1 LLDFES
7 NIHSGFQALN
17 KPEKLGV
24 TVVVI
29 LVIVISL
36 IAVYDISNNQT
47 QGQAGTNLFIQQPV
61 VDILVP
67 SLFRETSTG
76 GQNVPLNITSGQ
88 TDSIVIQVYPT
99 VDLNIT
105 MGFQYYFLSTN
116 ESSSSSNPGSISA
129 TFDPSDLR
137 IDMGKTENT
146 SITLHVSPNAPL
158 GQYDAVISAFNSANS
173 SQVWGVIVQINVL
186 NGK

>member
-1 LLDFES
+1 M
-7 NIHSGFQALN
+7 N

-36 IAVYDISNNQT
+36 VAVYDISNNQT
-47 QGQAGTNLFIQQPV
+47 QGQVGTNSFIQQPV

-67 SLFRETSTG
+67 SLFRETSIG
-76 GQNVPLNITSGQ
+76 GQNVPLNITNGQ
-88 TDSIVIQVYPT
+88 SDSIVIQVYPT

-105 MGFQYYFLSTN
+105 MEFQYYLLSTN
-116 ESSSSSNPGSISA
+116 ESSRSSDPGSISA
-129 TFDPSDLR
+129 TFNPSNLR
-137 IDMGKTENT
+137 IDAGKTENT
-146 SITLHVSPNAPL
+146 SMTLRVSPSAPL
-158 GQYDAVISAFNSANS
+158 GQYNAVISAFNSANS
-173 SQVWGVIVQINVL
+173 SQVWGVIVQINVV